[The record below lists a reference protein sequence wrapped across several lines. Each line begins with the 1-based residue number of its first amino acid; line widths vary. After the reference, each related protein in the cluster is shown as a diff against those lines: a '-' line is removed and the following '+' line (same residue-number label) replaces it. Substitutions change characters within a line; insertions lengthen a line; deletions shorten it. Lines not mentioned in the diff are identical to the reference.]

1 MLKRVQKVGFV
12 LTEAPPRKRA
22 ALLLRRVL
30 PERKGCAVYLDHKAS
45 EDLAKVAVWSEKS
58 LRYARE
64 RNQRKLVLLLGAVK
78 TDLEFEGAL
87 HALPPGEHLVPARG
101 GYQEEPTDNNDRG
114 TGTADDVRKREPE
127 QEKVRARVAAW
138 ELFMETERQELRLR
152 QDGQLGRLLGEPQP
166 GEPPA
171 ALERLAAE
179 DRRQAQDGL
188 VALMSMG
195 KVSYKHL
202 DELSP
207 KDMPARV
214 AANRLRT
221 TWLKERRDGWL
232 ARGPG
237 GSA

>member
-1 MLKRVQKVGFV
+1 
-12 LTEAPPRKRA
+12 
-22 ALLLRRVL
+22 LRRVPL
-30 PERKGCAVYLDHKAS
+30 ERKGYAVDLDHKAS
-45 EDLAKVAVWSEKS
+45 EDLAKMAVWSEKS
-58 LRYARE
+58 LRHARE
-64 RNQRKLVLLLGAVK
+64 HGQRKLVWLGAVK
-78 TDLEFEGAL
+78 TELEFEGAL
-87 HALPPGEHLVPARG
+87 HALPPGEHLVPARSA
-101 GYQEEPTDNNDRG
+101 YREEPAHNNDRRA
-114 TGTADDVRKREPE
+114 GTADDVRKRERE
-127 QEKVRARVAAW
+127 QEKVEARVAAW
-138 ELFMETERQELRLR
+138 ELFMETERRELRLR

-171 ALERLAAE
+171 ALERLADE

-232 ARGPG
+232 GRGEGTP
-237 GSA
+237 

>member
-1 MLKRVQKVGFV
+1 M
-12 LTEAPPRKRA
+12 
-22 ALLLRRVL
+22 RRVL
-30 PERKGCAVYLDHKAS
+30 PERKGCAVDLDHKVS
-45 EDLAKVAVWSEKS
+45 EDLVRTAVWAEDS

-64 RNQRKLVLLLGAVK
+64 HDQPELAWLLGAVK
-78 TDLEFEGAL
+78 ADVELEGAL
-87 HALPPGEHLVPARG
+87 FAVPSGERPARVRCSAG
-101 GYQEEPTDNNDRG
+101 PEEAARHYVRSAAD
-114 TGTADDVRKREPE
+114 TADDLRRRERE
-127 QEKVRARVAAW
+127 QEKGRARVAAW
-138 ELFMETERQELRLR
+138 KLFMETERRELRLR

-171 ALERLAAE
+171 VLERLADE

-207 KDMPARV
+207 KDMPARA

-232 ARGPG
+232 ARGLG
-237 GSA
+237 GRT

>member
-1 MLKRVQKVGFV
+1 
-12 LTEAPPRKRA
+12 
-22 ALLLRRVL
+22 LRRIP
-30 PERKGCAVYLDHKAS
+30 PERKGYAVDLDYKAS
-45 EDLAKVAVWSEKS
+45 EDLAKMAVWSEKS

-64 RNQRKLVLLLGAVK
+64 HGQRKLVWLLGSVK

-87 HALPPGEHLVPARG
+87 HALPPGEHLVPARD
-101 GYQEEPTDNNDRG
+101 GYREEPVHNNDRR
-114 TGTADDVRKREPE
+114 TGTADDVRKRERE

-138 ELFMETERQELRLR
+138 ELFMETERRELRLR

-166 GEPPA
+166 GEQPA
-171 ALERLAAE
+171 ALERLADE

-214 AANRLRT
+214 AANRLRA

-237 GSA
+237 GRA

>member
-1 MLKRVQKVGFV
+1 MLRV
-12 LTEAPPRKRA
+12 A
-22 ALLLRRVL
+22 
-30 PERKGCAVYLDHKAS
+30 PERKGCVVDLDHKAA
-45 EDLAKVAVWSEKS
+45 EDLVGTADWTEDS

-64 RNQRKLVLLLGAVK
+64 RGRPKLAWLLGAVK
-78 TDLEFEGAL
+78 ADVEFEGAL
-87 HALPPGEHLVPARG
+87 LAASSGERPGPVRVSARP
-101 GYQEEPTDNNDRG
+101 EEAARNNARRTD
-114 TGTADDVRKREPE
+114 TVDDVRRRERE
-127 QEKVRARVAAW
+127 EEKVRARVAAW
-138 ELFMETERQELRLR
+138 KLFMETERRELRLR

-171 ALERLAAE
+171 ALERLADE

-195 KVSYKHL
+195 KVTYKHL
-202 DELSP
+202 DELFP
-207 KDMPARV
+207 KDMPARA

-237 GSA
+237 GRA